1 VSRPRE
7 KAQNGAEVIE
17 SFLLQNR
24 ARSVSTPVAP
34 PVSYDI
40 LSDTYGAMD
49 KIYYPWKDAATN
61 ANSYLQGG
69 LGSRIFNY
77 NPGSWDPASGCS
89 KTLEASYTCGT
100 GLQSGQ
106 TLSINTPSFLSTRTA
121 SFDCSKFYDE
131 CNNFRFEV
139 TNYGR
144 ILFTDGAG
152 SIRNSFFS
160 HSDTKQTNESVNA
173 GQPLN
178 LIKQINAMVLNDEL
192 PRRMGLRKKYV
203 QYMYPNYTLGAGEY
217 ICSSTGNCFF
227 ALDSKDGKFKM
238 FTIKLRSVQKPVSVR
253 NPNGTPETIFVWE
266 GLNDAGEVASAAL
279 YDLNGINILNQGKV
293 ANISIDGNRR
303 IFQPKNLE
311 LGTEYAK
318 ISQTDLGGVETNYD
332 NPGNDLKTVDN
343 ESMDIS
349 YCMDQ
354 CNANP
359 QCGGFVVD
367 RNEPDKCYL
376 KDKGMF
382 PNANRVK
389 DVTGKEL
396 YKRLQRPKGVSKSC
410 MKPQNMQVVAIDNTL
425 FDHYPIDSAHPRV
438 TSRTLC
444 GVDELVEDPTKR
456 LADIENNALTTWKN
470 AIGAKISQAI
480 KVMTQYNSIQD
491 DPEMQVNERIDAYDK
506 VNTGIKKIIK
516 TQEIIDGVE
525 EDTHLQVVSET
536 YKYIIWSIVAVIV
549 MIVIVVYGDIS
560 SYTSAFGN
568 ISNSVSN
575 FFTSSSS
582 SSSSSSASSS
592 EP

>member
-1 VSRPRE
+1 MGGSGS
-7 KAQNGAEVIE
+7 K
-17 SFLLQNR
+17 ST
-24 ARSVSTPVAP
+24 SVNTGQ
-34 PVSYDI
+34 YDQP
-40 LSDTYGAMD
+40 LDTYGEID
-49 KIYYPWKDAATN
+49 KIHYPWKNANTN
-61 ANSYLQGG
+61 ANPYLEGG

-89 KTLEASYTCGT
+89 KTLEARYTCGT
-100 GLQSGQ
+100 GLQAGQ
-106 TLSINTPSFLSTRTA
+106 TLSIKTNNFSSNSTA
-121 SFDCSKFYDE
+121 SFNCSTFYNE

-139 TNYGR
+139 TNDGR

-152 SIRNSFFS
+152 SIRNSFFG

-173 GQPLN
+173 GQSLN

-192 PRRMGLRKKYV
+192 PKRMGLRKKYE
-203 QYMYPNYTLGAGEY
+203 QYMYPNFTLGAGEY

-253 NPNGTPETIFVWE
+253 KPNGTSETISVWE
-266 GLNDAGEVASAAL
+266 GLNDTGEVASAAL
-279 YDLNGINILNQGKV
+279 YDLNGVSILNPKV

-303 IFQPKNLE
+303 IFEPNNLE

-318 ISQTDLGGVETNYD
+318 ISQIDFGGVETNYD
-332 NPGNDLKTVDN
+332 NPGNDLKTVNN
-343 ESMDIS
+343 EAMELA
-349 YCMDQ
+349 YCVDQ

-376 KDKGMF
+376 KDRDIF

-425 FDHYPIDSAHPRV
+425 FDHYPIDKTHPKV

-456 LADIENNALTTWKN
+456 LADIENNALITWKN
-470 AIGAKISQAI
+470 AIGAKISEAI
-480 KVMTQYNSIQD
+480 KVMTQYNAIQD

-560 SYTSAFGN
+560 NYTSAFGN

-582 SSSSSSASSS
+582 SSTSSASSS
-592 EP
+592 ET

>member
-1 VSRPRE
+1 MGGGSSRQ
-7 KAQNGAEVIE
+7 ASTSSQSV
-17 SFLLQNR
+17 R
-24 ARSVSTPVAP
+24 ALAP
-34 PVSYDI
+34 PVSYDV
-40 LSDTYGAMD
+40 LTDTYGSMD
-49 KIYYPWKDAATN
+49 KIYYPWKNASTN

-69 LGSRIFNY
+69 LGTRVFNY
-77 NPGSWDPASGCS
+77 SPGSWDPASGCN
-89 KTLEASYTCGT
+89 KTLAGSYTCGT
-100 GLQSGQ
+100 GLETGQ
-106 TLSINTPSFLSTRTA
+106 TLSINTPNFESTSTA

-139 TNYGR
+139 TNDGR

-152 SIRNSFFS
+152 TIRTSFFG
-160 HSDTKQTNESVNA
+160 HSDTKQTNESVNE
-173 GQPLN
+173 GQLLN
-178 LIKQINAMVLNDEL
+178 LIKQINTMVLNDEL
-192 PRRMGLRKKYV
+192 PKRMGLRKKYV

-238 FTIKLRSVQKPVSVR
+238 FTIKLRSVQKSVSVR
-253 NPNGTPETIFVWE
+253 KPDGTSEPISVWE
-266 GLNDAGEVASAAL
+266 GLNDAGEVVSAAL
-279 YDLNGINILNQGKV
+279 YDLNGVSILNRGKV

-303 IFQPKNLE
+303 IFQPNNLE

-318 ISQTDLGGVETNYD
+318 IAQTDFGGVETNYD
-332 NPGNDLKTVDN
+332 NPGNDLKKVDN
-343 ESMDIS
+343 EAMELA
-349 YCMDQ
+349 YCVDQ

-376 KDKGMF
+376 KDRDMF
-382 PNANRVK
+382 PNSNRVK

-396 YKRLQRPKGVSKSC
+396 YKRLQRPRGVSKSC
-410 MKPQNMQVVAIDNTL
+410 MKPQNMQVVAIDNTM

-456 LADIENNALTTWKN
+456 LADIESGILAEWKN
-470 AIGAKISQAI
+470 AIGAKVNQAI

-525 EDTHLQVVSET
+525 EDTHLQVISET

-549 MIVIVVYGDIS
+549 MIVIVIYGDVS

-568 ISNSVSN
+568 ISKSMSN
-575 FFTSSSS
+575 FFTT
-582 SSSSSSASSS
+582 SSSSASSS
-592 EP
+592 ASASSSET